1 MTDFIQTV
9 LSPLV
14 GDAVQP
20 LHTSNYFLI
29 RKLFRACNSCAVCC
43 QAPGV
48 KSSKI
53 DIKIYSSN
61 FFKCSHTRLTCWGH
75 IRSNNNPSAPESGLI
90 CFFALELINLKNVLL
105 STTISWKNIIWP
117 VEKLSN
123 IGLSFAL
130 SWNFVPSLQVIK
142 LKSKLN
148 DATLQPHI
156 MVF

>member
-29 RKLFRACNSCAVCC
+29 RKLFRACNSCAVSC

-90 CFFALELINLKNVLL
+90 CFFALELINLKNIGQCVTFNYYILKEHHL
-105 STTISWKNIIWP
+105 TCRKTVEYRLIFRP
-117 VEKLSN
+117 VVELCS
-123 IGLSFAL
+123 
-130 SWNFVPSLQVIK
+130 
-142 LKSKLN
+142 
-148 DATLQPHI
+148 
-156 MVF
+156 